1 VTTHRSQHRSQ
12 HRSLRRGL
20 AGATAAL
27 ALTLTGCASYGVDPG
42 AEGETGTITYWMW
55 DSAQLPAYQQC
66 AADFEAANPDVQVQ
80 IEQFGWDDYWNKVFT
95 GFVAGSAPDVFV
107 DHTSR
112 FGEFAARG
120 LIEPLDDRLAAS
132 DVDLDQ
138 YVPGSAELW
147 VGPDGQRYGLPKDF
161 DTVGM
166 FYDAT
171 KAADAGLTAEQMNE
185 LTWNPTD
192 GGTFEQAIAA
202 MTVDTNGVR
211 GNEPGFDPSSVA
223 TYGLGLENSGEAF
236 GQTQWS
242 FFTQSTGW
250 SPVDEAWGTDFHYD
264 DPRFQESIAW
274 WTGLVDKG
282 YMPPLSYTQGG
293 SLDQQLQAGKYAL
306 ITNGSWNIANYS
318 KLDGVDLA
326 VAKTPIGP
334 EGRRTMTNSLGDS
347 ISTTSQNKGAAWKW
361 VQHLASTDCQ
371 DVVARGGVVFP
382 AIASTTP
389 AAVETLSATGL
400 DVTAFTDPIADGETF
415 PYPEILQAS
424 EVQSIMGTAMDQV
437 VGGDADASSL
447 TAVNERVDAVFD

>member
-1 VTTHRSQHRSQ
+1 MSTSAPSHRCPSRV
-12 HRSLRRGL
+12 RRGL
-20 AGATAAL
+20 AAATAAL
-27 ALTLTGCASYGVDPG
+27 ALTVTGCASYGVDQG
-42 AEGETGTITYWMW
+42 GDGESGTITYWMW

-66 AADFEAANPDVQVQ
+66 ATDFHATNPDVDVQ
-80 IEQFGWDDYWNKVFT
+80 IEQFGWDDYWNKLFT

-120 LIEPLDDRLAAS
+120 LIEPLDDRVAAS
-132 DVDLDQ
+132 GLDLGQ

-147 VGPDGQRYGLPKDF
+147 VGPDGKRYGLPKDF

-166 FYDAT
+166 FYNAEMAT
-171 KAADAGLTAEQMNE
+171 EAGLTPEQMNA

-192 GGTFEQAIAA
+192 GGTFEKAIAHL
-202 MTVDTNGVR
+202 TVDTNGVR
-211 GNEPGFDPSSVA
+211 GDEPGFDKSSIA

-242 FFTQSTGW
+242 WFTQTTGW
-250 SPVDEAWGTDFHYD
+250 SPVDEAWGTTFHYD
-264 DPRFQESIAW
+264 DPRFQQSISW

-282 YMPPLSYTQGG
+282 YMPPLSLTQGG

-318 KLDGVDLA
+318 KLKGLQLA
-326 VAKTPIGP
+326 VAKTPVGP

-361 VQHLASTDCQ
+361 VRYLASPACQ
-371 DVVARGGVVFP
+371 DVVARGGIVFP

-389 AAVETLSATGL
+389 AAVETLSKTGL

-437 VGGDADASSL
+437 VGGQAPASSL
-447 TAVNERVDAVFD
+447 TAVNGRVEAVFQ